1 MPPFGFLRRHF
12 PLAVGM
18 QAADH
23 RAIEFLEPRARQRI
37 RKCDGR
43 TV

>member
-1 MPPFGFLRRHF
+1 MLGYPQGISIRRRW
-12 PLAVGM
+12 
-18 QAADH
+18 
-23 RAIEFLEPRARQRI
+23 RARARQRI